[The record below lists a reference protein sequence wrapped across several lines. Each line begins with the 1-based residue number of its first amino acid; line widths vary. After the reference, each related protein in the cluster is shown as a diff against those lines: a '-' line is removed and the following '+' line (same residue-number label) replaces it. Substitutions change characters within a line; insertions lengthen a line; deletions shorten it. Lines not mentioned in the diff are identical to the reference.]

1 MDIDDNDLQEWD
13 NIFTAPTSCIDVSM
27 HPAKISEREEDVVP
41 RQELH
46 KRITRE
52 EEKRWMTADVEVLA
66 EEGIEIWEK
75 ERERERERER
85 KTRVREMIHRTNW
98 GSQREDAK
106 VC

>member
-1 MDIDDNDLQEWD
+1 
-13 NIFTAPTSCIDVSM
+13 M

-66 EEGIEIWEK
+66 EEGIEI
-75 ERERERERER
+75 
-85 KTRVREMIHRTNW
+85 
-98 GSQREDAK
+98 
-106 VC
+106 